1 MHEQQRQT
9 IAYEKEQLQLMA
21 AKVLDAQNEHSQM
34 QQERDKAKLE
44 FVKVSGLDKAK
55 QKVIVGLQGELNTLK
70 A

>member
-21 AKVLDAQNEHSQM
+21 VKVLDAQNEHSQM

>member
-1 MHEQQRQT
+1 
-9 IAYEKEQLQLMA
+9 MA